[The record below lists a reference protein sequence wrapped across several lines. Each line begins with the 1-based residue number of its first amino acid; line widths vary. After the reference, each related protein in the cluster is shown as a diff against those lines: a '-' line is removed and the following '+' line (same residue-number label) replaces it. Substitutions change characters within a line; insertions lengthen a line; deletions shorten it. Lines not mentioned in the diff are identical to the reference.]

1 MKKNFILLSLLLT
14 ISCTT
19 NTGRQ
24 EVKETDKS
32 EQSVI
37 EKSNELAKRI
47 NENLDNYA
55 ISDSY
60 QDTLDLKGKDIYS
73 VYYYKSVD
81 GKPQSPV
88 KTFKGKSFSLISY
101 TEYLPD
107 KRKLFHRYYYDQNER
122 IEKFHYDKDF
132 NKLILKESSGIFG
145 KNYYNW
151 LAYDNDSYLIENL
164 QYSTDKRKSINYE
177 SYTRYN
183 IGQQDNSTR
192 VEIREYSNDTLPD
205 PLRIYIFSYPYLTK
219 ERPEYQS
226 KFQKFELINGTYKPI
241 ETKGYIFDDRFVY
254 FSYDDKGF
262 ITSEIWYKPQNK
274 LENKTEYYYS
284 QDYKERTE
292 QQYHMLGT
300 EKSLKTTRKYD
311 EHNNLISEH
320 SIEYTGNQLGA
331 DIYEY
336 TYDKRGNW
344 TEKKKYY
351 QPCENG
357 VYGEKKL
364 INHEIREIE
373 YYKTGQFPRQF
384 NLPVL
389 PEEIK
394 DLKSRIPSIA
404 KEKQTLEDELD
415 RAVEDGNYDTSI
427 TIKRASSLDDFTPRY
442 WKIIDKAYG
451 NLDGENGDEAIIVY
465 NVPTSDK
472 GAFDRCLAIFRK
484 ENNSWTLWHQ
494 TTSPIMDNQS
504 GGVWGDP
511 FSGVKIEK
519 RAIVIEHFGG
529 SRQKWQYTHRYRFQD
544 NDWYL
549 IGASSSAGAPCDYF
563 DSLDYNLSTGEAI
576 VKYWVEKCDDPDE
589 ILTSWTEKLKLKTD
603 LPRMG
608 EFHPGTVEIAVPKRD
623 YSVYY

>member
-1 MKKNFILLSLLLT
+1 MKNNFVLLFLMLT

-19 NTGRQ
+19 NTGKK
-24 EVKETDKS
+24 EVKETENP
-32 EQSVI
+32 EQPII
-37 EKSNELAKRI
+37 ESPNELTKRI

-60 QDTLDLKGKDIYS
+60 QDTINLKGKDIYS
-73 VYYYKSVD
+73 VYHYKSID
-81 GKPQSPV
+81 ENPQSPI
-88 KTFKGKSFSLISY
+88 KTFNGKFFSLISY

-107 KRKLFHRYYYDQNER
+107 RRKLYYRYYYDGSER
-122 IEKFHYDKDF
+122 IEKFHYDK
-132 NKLILKESSGIFG
+132 NSAKLILKESSGIFG

-164 QYSTDKRKSINYE
+164 QYSTDKEKSISYE

-183 IGQQDNSTR
+183 IEKQDNTIKIE
-192 VEIREYSNDTLPD
+192 VTGYSSDTLPD

-219 ERPEYQS
+219 ESPEYQS
-226 KFQKFELINGTYKPI
+226 KFQKFELINGAYKPI
-241 ETKGYIFDDRFVY
+241 ETKGYIFDDRYVY
-254 FSYDDKGF
+254 FTYDDKGF

-292 QQYHMLGT
+292 QQYHMLGS
-300 EKSLKTTRKYD
+300 EKSLKITRKFD
-311 EHNNLISEH
+311 EHGNLIYKH
-320 SIEYTGNQLGA
+320 SVEYTGNPLGA

-336 TYDKRGNW
+336 TYDERGNW

-351 QPCENG
+351 QPCEKG
-357 VYGEKKL
+357 IFGEKKL
-364 INHEIREIE
+364 VSHEIREIE
-373 YYKTGQFPRQF
+373 YYKTEQFPRQF
-384 NLPVL
+384 DLPDL
-389 PEEIK
+389 PEKIK
-394 DLKSRIPSIA
+394 ELKLRIPSIA
-404 KEKQTLEDELD
+404 KEKQSLEDALD
-415 RAVEDGNYDTSI
+415 QAVEDGNYDTFI
-427 TIKRASSLDDFTPRY
+427 TTPKGSSLDDFTPRY
-442 WKIIDKAYG
+442 WRAIDKAYG
-451 NLDGENGDEAIIVY
+451 DLDGENGDEAIIVY

-484 ENNSWTLWHQ
+484 ENNSWILWHQ
-494 TTSPIMDNQS
+494 TNSPIMDNQS

-529 SRQKWQYTHRYRFQD
+529 SRQKWQYIHRYRFQD

-549 IGASSSAGAPCDYF
+549 IGASGSGGAPCDYF

-576 VKYWVEKCDDPDE
+576 VKYWVEKCDDSDE
-589 ILTSWTEKLKLKTD
+589 ILTSWTVKLKLKAD
-603 LPRMG
+603 LPRMD
-608 EFHPGTVEIAVPKRD
+608 EFHPGATEIAVSEKD